1 MNYKWLFFCLPLGLT
16 LHYLDANPILVFIS
30 SAIAIIPLANL
41 LGDATED
48 MSHSL
53 GAAKGG
59 LLNSTM
65 GTVPDLIIGFFAL
78 QQGLIEMVKAS
89 ITGAIIGNLLFGLGL
104 SILVGGLKNKAQLR
118 YDRGVTHVYSSLL
131 LLATFGLIIP
141 AVFEHSVESDIEISL
156 NISVILLLIYLSS
169 VVFTLTNTQSNIQS
183 APVKPSVDNNSFL
196 VVNTKPLFSLVSAGI
211 GLAIMSE
218 IMTEAIGPTAADL
231 GLSPI
236 FAGVFLL
243 APIGMVSELI
253 NTVRFSR
260 QNKLDI
266 SLALTL
272 GSSTQ
277 IGLLVSPLLVFMGL
291 GIGQKMDL
299 LFSKFEVIAIIL
311 SVAAVNHILHLGAVS
326 WVSGPKL
333 IGIYFMLGIAFYNIP

>member
-1 MNYKWLFFCLPLGLT
+1 MSFKWLFICVPLGIGLDY
-16 LHYLDANPILVFIS
+16 LHVNDLIVFII
-30 SAIAIIPLANL
+30 SALAIIPLANL
-41 LGDATED
+41 MGDATEE

-78 QQGLIEMVKAS
+78 QHGLIEMVKAS

-104 SILVGGLKNKAQLR
+104 SIFVGGVKNKTQLHF
-118 YDRGVTHVYSSLL
+118 DRGVTHIYSSLL
-131 LLATFGLIIP
+131 LLTTFGLIIP

-156 NISVILLLIYLSS
+156 NISIILLLIYMSS
-169 VVFTLTNTQSNIQS
+169 VVFTFSNSKPTDHLEINNTFQHDVQSRVNFR
-183 APVKPSVDNNSFL
+183 PVIALIV
-196 VVNTKPLFSLVSAGI
+196 AGI
-211 GLAIMSE
+211 GLAFMSE
-218 IMTEAIGPTAADL
+218 IMTDAIGPTANVL
-231 GLSPI
+231 GLTPI

-260 QNKLDI
+260 QNKFDI

-277 IGLLVSPLLVFMGL
+277 IGLLVAPLLVFMGL
-291 GIGQKMDL
+291 AIGQNMDL
-299 LFSKFEVIAIIL
+299 LFSKFEVIAIVL
-311 SVAAVNHILHLGAVS
+311 SVAAVNHTLHLGVVS
-326 WVSGPKL
+326 WISGPKL
-333 IGIYFMLGIAFYNIP
+333 IGIYLMLGIAFYNIP

>member
-1 MNYKWLFFCLPLGLT
+1 MSFKWLFICVPLGIGLDY
-16 LHYLDANPILVFIS
+16 LHVNDLIVFII
-30 SAIAIIPLANL
+30 SALAIIPLANL
-41 LGDATED
+41 MGDATEE

-78 QQGLIEMVKAS
+78 QHGLIEMVKAS

-104 SILVGGLKNKAQLR
+104 SIFVGGVKNKPQLHF
-118 YDRGVTHVYSSLL
+118 DRGVTHIYSSLL
-131 LLATFGLIIP
+131 LLTTFGLIIP

-156 NISVILLLIYLSS
+156 NISIILLLIYMSS
-169 VVFTLTNTQSNIQS
+169 VVFTFSNSKPTDHLEINNTFQHDVQSRVNFR
-183 APVKPSVDNNSFL
+183 PVIALIV
-196 VVNTKPLFSLVSAGI
+196 AGI
-211 GLAIMSE
+211 GLAFMSE
-218 IMTEAIGPTAADL
+218 IMTDAIGPTANLL
-231 GLSPI
+231 GLTPI

-260 QNKLDI
+260 QNKFDI

-277 IGLLVSPLLVFMGL
+277 IGLLVAPLLVFMGL
-291 GIGQKMDL
+291 AIGQNMDL
-299 LFSKFEVIAIIL
+299 LFSKFEVIAIVL
-311 SVAAVNHILHLGAVS
+311 SVAAVNHTLHLGVVS
-326 WVSGPKL
+326 WISGPKL
-333 IGIYFMLGIAFYNIP
+333 IGIYLMLGIAFYNIP

>member
-1 MNYKWLFFCLPLGLT
+1 MSFRVLFVFIPLGIGLDY
-16 LHYLDANPILVFIS
+16 LHFNDLIVFFA
-30 SAIAIIPLANL
+30 SALAIIPLANL
-41 LGDATED
+41 MGDATEE

-78 QQGLIEMVKAS
+78 QHGLIEMVKAS

-104 SILVGGLKNKAQLR
+104 SIFVGGLKNKSKLHF
-118 YDRGVTHVYSSLL
+118 DRGVTHVYSSLL
-131 LLATFGLIIP
+131 LLTTFGLIIP
-141 AVFEHSVESDIEISL
+141 AVFEHSIESDIEISL
-156 NISVILLLIYLSS
+156 NISIILLLIYLSS
-169 VVFTLTNTQSNIQS
+169 VVFTFTNNDSVGIPVTSQNQLKVNS
-183 APVKPSVDNNSFL
+183 AHKKNFMPIVKL
-196 VVNTKPLFSLVSAGI
+196 VCAGI

-218 IMTEAIGPTAADL
+218 IMTDSIGPTATLL
-231 GLSPI
+231 GFTPI

-253 NTVRFSR
+253 NTIRFSR
-260 QNKLDI
+260 LNKFDI

-277 IGLLVSPLLVFMGL
+277 IGLLVAPLLVFMGL
-291 GIGQKMDL
+291 ALGQDMDL

-333 IGIYFMLGIAFYNIP
+333 IGIYLMLGIAFYNVP

>member
-1 MNYKWLFFCLPLGLT
+1 MNFKWLFICIPLGIG
-16 LHYLDANPILVFIS
+16 LDLLKVNPLLVFIAS
-30 SAIAIIPLANL
+30 SLAIIPLAQL
-41 LGDATED
+41 IGDATEE
-48 MSHSL
+48 MSHCL
-53 GAAKGG
+53 GSAKGG

-78 QQGLIEMVKAS
+78 QNGLIEMVKAS

-104 SILVGGLKNKAQLR
+104 SILAGGIKNKAKLH
-118 YDRGVTHVYSSLL
+118 YDRSVTHIYSSLL
-131 LLATFGLIIP
+131 LLTTFGLIIP
-141 AVFEHSVESDIEISL
+141 AVFEHSVESDTEISL
-156 NISVILLLIYLSS
+156 TISIILLLIYISS
-169 VVFTLTNTQSNIQS
+169 VIFTLTNIDINDKKSLI
-183 APVKPSVDNNSFL
+183 KPDNNQSTDAFKA
-196 VVNTKPLFSLVSAGI
+196 KPLIELVGAGI

-218 IMTEAIGPTAADL
+218 IMTDSIGPTADRL

-260 QNKLDI
+260 ENKFDI

-277 IGLLVSPLLVFMGL
+277 IGLLVAPLLVFMGL
-291 GIGQKMDL
+291 GIGQDMNL

-311 SVAAVNHILHLGAVS
+311 SVAAVNHILHLGSVS

-333 IGIYFMLGIAFYNIP
+333 IGIYFMLGIAFFNIP

>member
-1 MNYKWLFFCLPLGLT
+1 MSFKWLFICVPLGIGLDY
-16 LHYLDANPILVFIS
+16 LHVNDLIVFII
-30 SAIAIIPLANL
+30 SALAIIPLANL
-41 LGDATED
+41 MGDATEE

-78 QQGLIEMVKAS
+78 QHGLIEMVKAS

-104 SILVGGLKNKAQLR
+104 SIFVGGVKNKTQLHF
-118 YDRGVTHVYSSLL
+118 DRGVTHIYSSLL
-131 LLATFGLIIP
+131 LLTTFGLIIP

-156 NISVILLLIYLSS
+156 NISIILLLIYMSS
-169 VVFTLTNTQSNIQS
+169 VVFTFSNSKATDHLEINNTFQHDVQSRVNFR
-183 APVKPSVDNNSFL
+183 PVIALIV
-196 VVNTKPLFSLVSAGI
+196 AGI
-211 GLAIMSE
+211 GLAFMSE
-218 IMTEAIGPTAADL
+218 IMTDAIGPTANVL
-231 GLSPI
+231 GLTPI

-260 QNKLDI
+260 QNKFDI

-277 IGLLVSPLLVFMGL
+277 IGLLVAPLLVFMGL
-291 GIGQKMDL
+291 AIGQNMDL

-311 SVAAVNHILHLGAVS
+311 SVAAINHILHLGAVS

-333 IGIYFMLGIAFYNIP
+333 IGIYLMLGIAFYNIP

>member
-1 MNYKWLFFCLPLGLT
+1 MGFKWLFICVPLGIGLDY
-16 LHYLDANPILVFIS
+16 LHVNDLIVFII
-30 SAIAIIPLANL
+30 SALAIIPLANL
-41 LGDATED
+41 MGDATEE
-48 MSHSL
+48 MGHSL

-78 QQGLIEMVKAS
+78 QHGLIEMVKAS

-104 SILVGGLKNKAQLR
+104 SIFVGGLKNKSQLHF
-118 YDRGVTHVYSSLL
+118 DRGVTHVYSSLL
-131 LLATFGLIIP
+131 LLTTFGLIIP

-156 NISVILLLIYLSS
+156 NISIILLLIYMSS
-169 VVFTLTNTQSNIQS
+169 VVFTFTNNETSEQS
-183 APVKPSVDNNSFL
+183 ATFENNIKNNSTHKR
-196 VVNTKPLFSLVSAGI
+196 NITPIIRLFCAGI

-218 IMTEAIGPTAADL
+218 IMTDSIGPTADVL
-231 GLSPI
+231 GLTPI

-260 QNKLDI
+260 QNKFDI
-266 SLALTL
+266 TLALTL

-277 IGLLVSPLLVFMGL
+277 IGLLVAPLLVFMGL
-291 GIGQKMDL
+291 GIGQSMDL
-299 LFSKFEVIAIIL
+299 LFSKFEVISIIL
-311 SVAAVNHILHLGAVS
+311 SVSAVNHILHLGAVS

-333 IGIYFMLGIAFYNIP
+333 IGIYLMLGIAFYNIP

>member
-1 MNYKWLFFCLPLGLT
+1 MSFKWLFICVPLGIGLDY
-16 LHYLDANPILVFIS
+16 LHVNDLIVFII
-30 SAIAIIPLANL
+30 SALAIIPLANL
-41 LGDATED
+41 MGDATEE

-78 QQGLIEMVKAS
+78 QHGLIEMVKAS

-104 SILVGGLKNKAQLR
+104 SIFVGGVKNKTQLHF
-118 YDRGVTHVYSSLL
+118 DRGVTHIYSSLL
-131 LLATFGLIIP
+131 LLTTFGLIIP

-156 NISVILLLIYLSS
+156 NISIILLLIYMSS
-169 VVFTLTNTQSNIQS
+169 VVFTFSNSKATDHLEINNTFQHDVQSRVNFR
-183 APVKPSVDNNSFL
+183 PVIALIV
-196 VVNTKPLFSLVSAGI
+196 AGI
-211 GLAIMSE
+211 GLAFMSE
-218 IMTEAIGPTAADL
+218 IMTDAIGPTANVL
-231 GLSPI
+231 GLTPI

-260 QNKLDI
+260 QNIFDI

-277 IGLLVSPLLVFMGL
+277 IGLLVAPLLVFMGL
-291 GIGQKMDL
+291 AIGQNMDL

-311 SVAAVNHILHLGAVS
+311 SVAAINHILHLGAVS

-333 IGIYFMLGIAFYNIP
+333 IGIYLMLGIAFYNIP

>member
-1 MNYKWLFFCLPLGLT
+1 MNFKWLFICIPLGIV
-16 LHYLDANPILVFIS
+16 LDLLKVSPLLVFIAS
-30 SAIAIIPLANL
+30 SLAIIPLAQL
-41 LGDATED
+41 IGDATEE
-48 MSHSL
+48 MSHCL

-78 QQGLIEMVKAS
+78 QNGLIEMVKAS

-104 SILVGGLKNKAQLR
+104 SILAGGIKNKAKLH
-118 YDRGVTHVYSSLL
+118 YDRSVTHIYSSLL
-131 LLATFGLIIP
+131 LLTTFGLIIP
-141 AVFEHSVESDIEISL
+141 AVFEHSVESDTEISL
-156 NISVILLLIYLSS
+156 TISIILLLIYISS
-169 VVFTLTNTQSNIQS
+169 VVFTLTNVDLNDKNTVTKNDNKQSSDSLFNI
-183 APVKPSVDNNSFL
+183 
-196 VVNTKPLFSLVSAGI
+196 KPLLELIGAGI

-218 IMTEAIGPTAADL
+218 IMTDSIGPTADRL

-260 QNKLDI
+260 ENKFDI

-277 IGLLVSPLLVFMGL
+277 IGLLVAPLLVFMGL
-291 GIGQKMDL
+291 GIGQDMNL

-311 SVAAVNHILHLGAVS
+311 SVAAVNHILHLGSVS

-333 IGIYFMLGIAFYNIP
+333 IGIYFMLGIAFFNIP

>member
-1 MNYKWLFFCLPLGLT
+1 MSFKWLFICVPLGIGLDY
-16 LHYLDANPILVFIS
+16 LHVNDLIVFII
-30 SAIAIIPLANL
+30 SALAIIPLANL
-41 LGDATED
+41 MGDATEE

-78 QQGLIEMVKAS
+78 QHGLIEMVKAS

-104 SILVGGLKNKAQLR
+104 SIFVGGVKNKTQLDF
-118 YDRGVTHVYSSLL
+118 DRGVTHIYSSLL
-131 LLATFGLIIP
+131 LLTTFGLIIP

-156 NISVILLLIYLSS
+156 NISIILLLIYMSS
-169 VVFTLTNTQSNIQS
+169 VVFTFSNSKPTDHLEINTTLQHEVKSRVNFR
-183 APVKPSVDNNSFL
+183 PVIALIV
-196 VVNTKPLFSLVSAGI
+196 AGI
-211 GLAIMSE
+211 GLAFMSE
-218 IMTEAIGPTAADL
+218 IMTDAIGPTANVL
-231 GLSPI
+231 GLTPI

-260 QNKLDI
+260 QNKFDI

-277 IGLLVSPLLVFMGL
+277 IGLLVAPLLVFMGL
-291 GIGQKMDL
+291 AIGQNMDL

-333 IGIYFMLGIAFYNIP
+333 IGIYLMLGIAFFNIP

>member
-1 MNYKWLFFCLPLGLT
+1 MNFKWLLICVPLGIC
-16 LHYLDANPILVFIS
+16 LDFLSVNPLVVFIAS
-30 SAIAIIPLANL
+30 SLAIIPLAQL
-41 LGDATED
+41 IGDATEE
-48 MSHSL
+48 MSHCL

-78 QQGLIEMVKAS
+78 QNGLIEMVKAS

-104 SILVGGLKNKAQLR
+104 SILAGGIKNKAKLH
-118 YDRGVTHVYSSLL
+118 YDRSVTHIYSSLL
-131 LLATFGLIIP
+131 LLTTFGLIIP
-141 AVFEHSVESDIEISL
+141 AVFEHSVESDTEISL
-156 NISVILLLIYLSS
+156 TISIILLVIYISSVI
-169 VVFTLTNTQSNIQS
+169 FTLTNVDINDKNSLIDHDNEQSTVSLFKI
-183 APVKPSVDNNSFL
+183 
-196 VVNTKPLFSLVSAGI
+196 KPLIKLVGSGI

-218 IMTEAIGPTAADL
+218 IMTDAIGPTADRL

-260 QNKLDI
+260 ENKFDI

-277 IGLLVSPLLVFMGL
+277 IGLLVAPLLVFMGL
-291 GIGQKMDL
+291 GIGQDMNL

-311 SVAAVNHILHLGAVS
+311 SVAAVNHILHLGSVS

-333 IGIYFMLGIAFYNIP
+333 IGIYFMLGIAFFNIP

>member
-1 MNYKWLFFCLPLGLT
+1 MSFKWLFICVPLGIGLDY
-16 LHYLDANPILVFIS
+16 LHVNDLIVFII
-30 SAIAIIPLANL
+30 SALAIIPLANL
-41 LGDATED
+41 MGDATEE

-78 QQGLIEMVKAS
+78 QHGLIEMVKAS

-104 SILVGGLKNKAQLR
+104 SIFVGGVKNKTQLHF
-118 YDRGVTHVYSSLL
+118 DRGVTHIYSSLL
-131 LLATFGLIIP
+131 LLTTFGLIIP

-156 NISVILLLIYLSS
+156 NISIILLLIYMSS
-169 VVFTLTNTQSNIQS
+169 VVFTFSNSKPTDHLEINNTFQHDVQSRVNFR
-183 APVKPSVDNNSFL
+183 PVIALIV
-196 VVNTKPLFSLVSAGI
+196 AGI
-211 GLAIMSE
+211 GLAFMSE
-218 IMTEAIGPTAADL
+218 IMTDAIGPTANLL
-231 GLSPI
+231 GLTPI

-260 QNKLDI
+260 QNKFDI

-277 IGLLVSPLLVFMGL
+277 IGLLVAPLLVFMGL
-291 GIGQKMDL
+291 AIGQNMDL
-299 LFSKFEVIAIIL
+299 LFSKFEVIAIVL
-311 SVAAVNHILHLGAVS
+311 SVAAVNHTLHLGVVS
-326 WVSGPKL
+326 WISGPKL
-333 IGIYFMLGIAFYNIP
+333 IGIYLMLGIAFYNIP

>member
-1 MNYKWLFFCLPLGLT
+1 MGFKWLFICVPLGIGLDY
-16 LHYLDANPILVFIS
+16 LHVNDLIVFII
-30 SAIAIIPLANL
+30 SALAIIPLANL
-41 LGDATED
+41 MGDATEE

-78 QQGLIEMVKAS
+78 QHGLIEMVKAS

-104 SILVGGLKNKAQLR
+104 SIFVGGVKNKTQLHF
-118 YDRGVTHVYSSLL
+118 DRGVTHIYSSLL
-131 LLATFGLIIP
+131 LLTTFGLIIP

-156 NISVILLLIYLSS
+156 NISIILLLIYMSS
-169 VVFTLTNTQSNIQS
+169 VVFTFSNSKATDHLEINNTFQHDVQSRVNFR
-183 APVKPSVDNNSFL
+183 PVIALIV
-196 VVNTKPLFSLVSAGI
+196 AGI
-211 GLAIMSE
+211 GLAFMSE
-218 IMTEAIGPTAADL
+218 IMTDAIGPTANVL
-231 GLSPI
+231 GLTPI

-260 QNKLDI
+260 QNKFDI

-277 IGLLVSPLLVFMGL
+277 IGLLVAPLLVFMGL
-291 GIGQKMDL
+291 AIGQNMDL

-311 SVAAVNHILHLGAVS
+311 SVAAINHILHLGAVS

-333 IGIYFMLGIAFYNIP
+333 IGIYLMLGIAFYNIP